1 MEAEQK
7 NRVKRVRIRKWEGDD
22 TYSWA
27 MFVDG
32 RVIYSGMSKS
42 EAEWRRRRFIDEG
55 ETWK

>member
-7 NRVKRVRIRKWEGDD
+7 NRAKRVRIRKWGGDD
-22 TYSWA
+22 IYSWA

-32 RVIYSGMSKS
+32 QVSYSGMSKS

-55 ETWK
+55 VL